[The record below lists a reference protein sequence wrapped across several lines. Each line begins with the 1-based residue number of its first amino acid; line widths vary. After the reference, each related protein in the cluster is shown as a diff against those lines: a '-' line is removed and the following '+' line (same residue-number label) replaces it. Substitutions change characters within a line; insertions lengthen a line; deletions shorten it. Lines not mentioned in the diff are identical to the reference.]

1 MILQDPKYSLDPVM
15 TIGRQIVE
23 TLRAH
28 EAVGKAEARERAL
41 AMLEAVQ
48 IRDPAAAS
56 TTSIRTRC
64 RAAWASAR

>member
-23 TLRAH
+23 ALRAH
-28 EAVGKAEARERAL
+28 EKVGKAEARERAL

-48 IRDPAAAS
+48 IRDP
-56 TTSIRTRC
+56 
-64 RAAWASAR
+64 RARL